1 MTTKNNPEETHQQRL
16 DRLRLN
22 LEKLKK
28 RFEDMPP
35 GRGAGM
41 PAEIRTLEAR
51 ISREEMHLLS
61 GYCERKGGPVRGGSP
76 GSGRRS

>member
-1 MTTKNNPEETHQQRL
+1 MTTKNNPDETHEQRL
-16 DRLRLN
+16 QRLRGA

-41 PAEIRTLEAR
+41 PAEIRAMEAR
-51 ISREEMHLLS
+51 IKREEMHLLS
-61 GYCERKGGPVRGGSP
+61 GYYEQKGGPVRGGSP